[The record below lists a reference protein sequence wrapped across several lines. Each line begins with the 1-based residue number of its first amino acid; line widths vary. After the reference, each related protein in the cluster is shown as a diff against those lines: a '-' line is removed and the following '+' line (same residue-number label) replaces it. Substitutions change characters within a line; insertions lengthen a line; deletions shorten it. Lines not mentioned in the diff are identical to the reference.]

1 MVKNREDEKYAPKP
15 FGKEVALGAL
25 FAPVTGGASMIPA
38 AVRVGQEA
46 YKKGA
51 RGESKIANFFVPDKP
66 VKAPQL
72 PARTMDWLRKIEKE
86 KEEWDRETTRHMQPL
101 EKRLEQEARAHDKKM
116 SAFLDNFIAREER
129 GEKYE
134 TREER
139 RTRFEEG
146 KARRAAQKEKEKAI
160 DEMRH
165 PESFKTGAM
174 EAESAFMGGGGPFD
188 TDAEGEDIA
197 FVDPSTSF
205 TDFTG
210 DPIKSEPD
218 LGGLRDTDFASSA
231 AFDRAVAE
239 RQEPRS
245 ADAATGS
252 RKRGL
257 TITGLDAGPRE
268 LGTFSG
274 AMNRAGRRLQR
285 KGAWGEAQKVFGGA
299 EVERLKGGSRISTP
313 ERREREA
320 AERRELLD
328 SVEEEKK
335 EFRRSQKL
343 LNRNATA
350 GAGRGRRFG
359 GRKD

>member
-1 MVKNREDEKYAPKP
+1 MAKDRDDKKYAAKP
-15 FGKEVALGAL
+15 LTGAEWASAALPFIGPSYVATRL
-25 FAPVTGGASMIPA
+25 
-38 AVRVGQEA
+38 GQEA

-66 VKAPQL
+66 VKYPQL
-72 PARTMDWLRKIEKE
+72 PARTTDWLRKIEKE
-86 KEEWDRETTRHMQPL
+86 NEEWDRETTRHMQPL
-101 EKRLEQEARAHDKKM
+101 EKRLEQEALAHDKKT
-116 SAFLDNFIAREER
+116 SAFLENYTA
-129 GEKYE
+129 G
-134 TREER
+134 
-139 RTRFEEG
+139 RTDASG
-146 KARRAAQKEKEKAI
+146 KRKKKGGDLDTFLKERAARKEKEEAI
-160 DEMRH
+160 GGMRH

-197 FVDPSTSF
+197 SVDPSTSF

-210 DPIKSEPD
+210 DPTKSEPD
-218 LGGLRDTDFASSA
+218 LGGLRRRDFASST

-274 AMNRAGRRLQR
+274 AMRRASRRLPP
-285 KGAWGEAQKVFGGA
+285 GESQKMAGMA
-299 EVERLKGGSRISTP
+299 EMQRLKEGSRISTP

-320 AERRELLD
+320 AERRELLG

-359 GRKD
+359 GRKDYQY